1 MVDVLREL
9 TAYALE
15 AVDLLV
21 KALILAVVVLVVLRW
36 LLMKVSPFGWASFQ
50 IRRFADPILWPFAQ
64 ALPVSGGM
72 GVASLLLVLATV
84 LAAYFFKW
92 VMGDVLRALLGILQ
106 GISEGAFVGSL
117 GWLLYG
123 SISVLLVLI
132 VVRIIL
138 SWMPFAR
145 DSRLMW
151 TLHGLTEPIMA
162 PFRRVIPPLGMLDL
176 SPIILILLL
185 NFAQSAIYSVLI
197 R

>member
-1 MVDVLREL
+1 MVDVLRGL

-15 AVDLLV
+15 AVDILV
-21 KALILAVVVLVVLRW
+21 KVLILAVVTLVVLRW

-50 IRRFADPILWPFAQ
+50 IRRLTDPILWPFSQ

-92 VMGDVLRALLGILQ
+92 VMGDVLRALLGVIE
-106 GISEGAFVGSL
+106 GISAGTFVGSL

-123 SISVLLVLI
+123 AISVLLVLI
-132 VVRIIL
+132 VVRIVL

-145 DSRLMW
+145 DSWLMW
-151 TLHGLTEPIMA
+151 TLYGLTEPIMA
-162 PFRRVIPPLGMLDL
+162 PFRRIIPPLGMIDL